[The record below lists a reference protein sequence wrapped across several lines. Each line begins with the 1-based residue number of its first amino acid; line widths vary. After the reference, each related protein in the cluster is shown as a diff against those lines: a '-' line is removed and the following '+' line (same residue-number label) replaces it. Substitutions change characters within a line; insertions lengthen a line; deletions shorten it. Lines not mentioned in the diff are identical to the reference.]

1 MKICQ
6 QAEDGSLR
14 WSPMGKG
21 VANLY
26 RYAEIGLQA
35 NQRLLEHLAQANLK
49 SKAIPH
55 LDSLCRSH
63 SRDGKR
69 FARFSPLSEAD
80 RKLFAVVLSG
90 EFALNGFR
98 NSDLAE
104 KLFAKP
110 AASDKE
116 AKQRCTKISRLIAK
130 LRGHGLISKVKNAR
144 LYRITELG
152 SRVLFAILSFFHT
165 DFSLAFQKTA

>member
-1 MKICQ
+1 M
-6 QAEDGSLR
+6 A
-14 WSPMGKG
+14 KG
-21 VANLY
+21 VSNLY
-26 RYAEIGLQA
+26 RYAEVGLQA

-69 FARFSPLSEAD
+69 FARFTPLSLAD
-80 RKLFAVVLSG
+80 RQLFAAVLSG
-90 EFALNGFR
+90 EFVLNGFR

-116 AKQRCTKISRLIAK
+116 AKQRCTKVSRLIAK

-152 SRVLFAILSFFHT
+152 SRVLSAVLSFFYT
-165 DFSLAFQKTA
+165 DFSLAFPKAA